1 MYQLRYR
8 ITNLAP
14 LVISAKFGDRN
25 MVTTEKYIPGTSVLG
40 LLAKQVITKKNLSDK
55 AHENEDFCNWFLTGN
70 LKISNAYVVFK
81 DEYGEE
87 TLRYPVPLSIRKEKK
102 GEGIYDLLHVD
113 EDFDEQTRSLNQF
126 CELDEDNIRPGKRG
140 ILDTQKNP

>member
-1 MYQLRYR
+1 MRYR

-55 AHENEDFCNWFLTGN
+55 AHENEDFCNW
-70 LKISNAYVVFK
+70 
-81 DEYGEE
+81 
-87 TLRYPVPLSIRKEKK
+87 
-102 GEGIYDLLHVD
+102 
-113 EDFDEQTRSLNQF
+113 
-126 CELDEDNIRPGKRG
+126 
-140 ILDTQKNP
+140 